1 MNYEFAW
8 QKVEIVFFFRLI
20 SQRRLFTR
28 VTSFLWAGF
37 YFAAGKK
44 NYVLNVLS
52 HVTTRLFLGGCFVWR
67 ELATVSQCWKI
78 NIFTSGFSVL
88 FICFSFLG
96 LPVNRE
102 KLMTN
107 CAHFEG
113 IGLSGLKLFLMH
125 ATGIYYLLNKELA
138 MGYERQ
144 FHFEKTYFSLS
155 HIFLRL
161 VNVNFLSAAFK
172 KY

>member
-8 QKVEIVFFFRLI
+8 QKVEIVFFSRLI

-67 ELATVSQCWKI
+67 KYFILKTMSNCNDEGFMTLSE
-78 NIFTSGFSVL
+78 FT
-88 FICFSFLG
+88 
-96 LPVNRE
+96 N
-102 KLMTN
+102 
-107 CAHFEG
+107 
-113 IGLSGLKLFLMH
+113 
-125 ATGIYYLLNKELA
+125 
-138 MGYERQ
+138 
-144 FHFEKTYFSLS
+144 
-155 HIFLRL
+155 
-161 VNVNFLSAAFK
+161 
-172 KY
+172 